1 MIFFFIIIIFRH
13 VGWSD
18 RHILQNEITCY
29 ISLMSL
35 SSSFL
40 CYWLCHISL
49 WDFINFC
56 IIILSWQG
64 AFLLWFVE
72 KFCEWSDPHLTDGDL
87 WLSKVARW
95 SVRLLVCGGAGPLV
109 FWLGLFQTHHSLCFA
124 GFCCTDAPELW
135 LRSFDF
141 CYSSRFD
148 LGLDSYVNWIH
159 FFVPAW
165 RCWNSHIVKWKSLS
179 RVQLFATPWTIQSM
193 EFSRP
198 VYWSGVAFPFS
209 RGSSQPRYQTQ
220 VSHVAGG
227 FFTSW
232 ATTMKAGL

>member
-1 MIFFFIIIIFRH
+1 MFLSHGFKGNSTEWFFFIIIIFRH

-109 FWLGLFQTHHSLCFA
+109 FWLGLFQARTILCVSQGSVVQMLQNYDSGA
-124 GFCCTDAPELW
+124 LTSVIHL
-135 LRSFDF
+135 
-141 CYSSRFD
+141 D
-148 LGLDSYVNWIH
+148 LIWVWI
-159 FFVPAW
+159 V
-165 RCWNSHIVKWKSLS
+165 R
-179 RVQLFATPWTIQSM
+179 
-193 EFSRP
+193 
-198 VYWSGVAFPFS
+198 
-209 RGSSQPRYQTQ
+209 
-220 VSHVAGG
+220 
-227 FFTSW
+227 
-232 ATTMKAGL
+232 

>member
-109 FWLGLFQTHHSLCFA
+109 FWLGLFQAHTILCVSQGSVVQMLQNYDSGA
-124 GFCCTDAPELW
+124 LTSVIHL
-135 LRSFDF
+135 
-141 CYSSRFD
+141 D
-148 LGLDSYVNWIH
+148 LIWVWI
-159 FFVPAW
+159 V
-165 RCWNSHIVKWKSLS
+165 
-179 RVQLFATPWTIQSM
+179 M
-193 EFSRP
+193 
-198 VYWSGVAFPFS
+198 
-209 RGSSQPRYQTQ
+209 
-220 VSHVAGG
+220 
-227 FFTSW
+227 
-232 ATTMKAGL
+232 